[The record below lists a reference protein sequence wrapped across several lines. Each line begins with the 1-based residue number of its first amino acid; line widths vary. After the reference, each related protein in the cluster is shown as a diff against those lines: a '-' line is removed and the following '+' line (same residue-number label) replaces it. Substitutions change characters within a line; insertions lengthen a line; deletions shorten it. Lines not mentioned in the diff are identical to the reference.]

1 MSFLMAGSIYSYTQN
16 LKMSQKWSMKK
27 ENGNYLQ
34 KQSAA
39 SSKQTKS
46 VEVSEFEQYKE
57 QLEQIREQN
66 DPEKT
71 NVYTKLNSGKKLSAQ
86 EMEYLRNHDP
96 MSYQKA
102 KEMEAER
109 ESYKRELK
117 NCKTKED
124 VERLHTTRLSVRFA
138 VANSISSNPN
148 ISKSIKAG
156 LMAQELAK
164 AQALDEETRE
174 FKKSLQYR
182 DMPTDAEKKEEYKEK
197 MDALK
202 GETEHEKLDM
212 DKIQETE
219 HLEGKEDYKQS
230 TEAKQESESLE
241 ADSEPDSEAGK
252 NREVEK
258 STDSHKDVFKD
269 IEKEMDF
276 RQLKT
281 EVSSVE
287 YRNNY
292 GRKAYKQK
300 QKKD

>member
-16 LKMSQKWSMKK
+16 LKLSQKWNMKK

-34 KQSAA
+34 KQSN
-39 SSKQTKS
+39 SSKQT
-46 VEVSEFEQYKE
+46 ENAQVSEFEQYRE

-124 VERLHTTRLSVRFA
+124 VERLRTSRLAVRFA
-138 VANSISSNPN
+138 VANSISSNAN
-148 ISKSIKAG
+148 IPKSVKAG

-182 DMPTDAEKKEEYKEK
+182 AMPTDAEKKEEYEEK
-197 MDALK
+197 MDEIK
-202 GETEHEKLDM
+202 GEMEVERE
-212 DKIQETE
+212 Q
-219 HLEGKEDYKQS
+219 LE
-230 TEAKQESESLE
+230 KQEKDKKNVESEAESDFKIETDSESGE
-241 ADSEPDSEAGK
+241 TK
-252 NREVEK
+252 EVKE
-258 STDSHKDVFKD
+258 SIDLHKDTFTD
-269 IEKEMDF
+269 IEKEMDV
-276 RQLKT
+276 RSLKT
-281 EVSSVE
+281 KASTVE
-287 YRNNY
+287 YRSSY
-292 GRKAYKQK
+292 GRKVYKQK
-300 QKKD
+300 RKVSNKQKDA